1 METSGPFEATSQEH
15 VPLLQRLA
23 RLVLKSLSL
32 VPPLARWAARQTPIA
47 TPGFFQDHLPAL
59 VDVRHRAPVVRDKL
73 TGMYWVSRAADV
85 APLLKDP
92 RCSHDPHTA
101 KSGVVARLAKTND
114 PDDTARSD
122 MFLVDAPLHA
132 RLRRPFQR
140 ALGRRDPGELRT
152 AIQSAAVELLDRLDN
167 VTTFDV
173 HAQFATPLSVH
184 VVATLVGLGKIDVPA
199 LRREVD
205 DIGRLHDPFL
215 ERRGRL
221 AAIAAR
227 RALLAR
233 CAQLVR
239 SRRQNPT
246 EDLTSQIIRNS
257 EPAAQLTDQ
266 ELAINVARF
275 VVAGVQTTTA
285 LICNTMITLL
295 QHPEELAKV
304 RENPDLASNAV
315 EEALRF
321 IPPFSILPRVTKEP
335 VMVGGC
341 PVGAGQTLMLG
352 VAAANRDPGLL
363 DDGDRF
369 DISRPTFP
377 HFSFGGGAH
386 LCLGAAL
393 ARMEAEIAV
402 QQLLHRFP
410 EMTLSAVHP
419 VVWREQ
425 VGMTD
430 LRALHVNT
438 ASGQ

>member
-1 METSGPFEATSQEH
+1 MKG
-15 VPLLQRLA
+15 
-23 RLVLKSLSL
+23 LSL

-59 VDVRHRAPVVRDKL
+59 VDVRNRAPVVRDKL
-73 TGMYWVSRAADV
+73 TSMYWISRAADV

-92 RCSHDPHTA
+92 RCSHNPHTA
-101 KSGVVARLAKTND
+101 KSGAIARLAKTND

-140 ALGRRDPGELRT
+140 ALGQRDPAELRL
-152 AIQSAAVELLDRLDN
+152 AIQSAAIELLDGLDN
-167 VTTFDV
+167 LATFDV

-184 VVATLVGLGKIDVPA
+184 VVASLVGLGKVDVPA
-199 LRREVD
+199 LRLEVD

-215 ERRGRL
+215 QRRGRL

-233 CAQLVR
+233 CAELVR

-246 EDLTSQIIRNS
+246 QDLTSQIIRNAD
-257 EPAAQLTDQ
+257 PTDPLTDD

-295 QHPEELAKV
+295 QHPAELAKV
-304 RENPDLASNAV
+304 RENPDLASKAV

-321 IPPFSILPRVTKEP
+321 IPPFSVLPRLTKEP
-335 VMVGGC
+335 MTVGGC
-341 PVGAGQTLMLG
+341 PIGAGQTLMLG

-363 DDGDRF
+363 ADGDRF
-369 DISRPTFP
+369 DISRPTIP

-402 QQLLHRFP
+402 QQLLARFP
-410 EMTLSAVHP
+410 EMTLSAEHP

-430 LRALHVNT
+430 LRALYVSAT
-438 ASGQ
+438 SKQ